1 MRLTSS
7 TELIP
12 SMPLKCVSDPAY
24 VAGHLRVHPVL
35 APLVS
40 KEEHVML
47 DQCNLAY
54 LSTREVAMTDD
65 SHQGVRLPP
74 LHSEGTPA
82 VTLEE
87 KHLKLCPN
95 ICILTVQAPS
105 SLFPPAHTTSFILS
119 LQGTMGS
126 CGKLSN
132 VSRLIHE
139 FSYLNL

>member
-1 MRLTSS
+1 
-7 TELIP
+7 
-12 SMPLKCVSDPAY
+12 
-24 VAGHLRVHPVL
+24 
-35 APLVS
+35 
-40 KEEHVML
+40 ML
-47 DQCNLAY
+47 DQFTLAY
-54 LSTREVAMTDD
+54 LSTRDIAMADN
-65 SHQGVRLPP
+65 SYKGVRLPP
-74 LHSEGTPA
+74 FHSEGTPA

-139 FSYLNL
+139 INYLNLQQFV